1 MIYGIYTTLFL
12 MGYNLP
18 TSYKPHMSAVSSAVL
33 DERQLVENYKE
44 TYVNG

>member
-18 TSYKPHMSAVSSAVL
+18 HITPYACCFLAVL